1 MSAEQRHLAR
11 VCLGA
16 PGVWTRRLL
25 SAVLAS
31 SPEHEQPGVES
42 AEVAGKGKAHTERG
56 AVTAGANGTKRS
68 KRKADDKRDDG
79 ATSLVAGRAPLP
91 MHLMSALV
99 QASTAAAGS
108 TVISDSAS
116 GAGSSGGAA
125 AEQQAA
131 SNGAQGA
138 VRSDA
143 DAASS
148 SSRLFEELSAQLAAW
163 SRPAPA
169 AVPSGGQHGVE
180 AASGGGAAGGGK
192 WRRVHEWQPCPIGVI
207 LGNVPHLEV
216 AGAEA
221 RMHHAQ
227 PAQHSAPLAGSALGP
242 SGGGSGHDVDMSDCR
257 SDAWAVGVEAGG
269 AGHEHAG
276 YAGYEGYGDA
286 YGQTGHEPLEAV
298 QPPTAPRNVQG
309 GVRIGSVGDV
319 VGEGYTTI
327 HVCMYI

>member
-1 MSAEQRHLAR
+1 M
-11 VCLGA
+11 
-16 PGVWTRRLL
+16 
-25 SAVLAS
+25 
-31 SPEHEQPGVES
+31 
-42 AEVAGKGKAHTERG
+42 
-56 AVTAGANGTKRS
+56 TAGANGTKRS

-192 WRRVHEWQPCPIGVI
+192 WRRVHDWQPCPIGVI
-207 LGNVPHLEV
+207 LDNVSPRPFL
-216 AGAEA
+216 
-221 RMHHAQ
+221 
-227 PAQHSAPLAGSALGP
+227 LAAAASCCA
-242 SGGGSGHDVDMSDCR
+242 C
-257 SDAWAVGVEAGG
+257 ACECA
-269 AGHEHAG
+269 
-276 YAGYEGYGDA
+276 
-286 YGQTGHEPLEAV
+286 
-298 QPPTAPRNVQG
+298 
-309 GVRIGSVGDV
+309 V
-319 VGEGYTTI
+319 VGERSKGQGER
-327 HVCMYI
+327 